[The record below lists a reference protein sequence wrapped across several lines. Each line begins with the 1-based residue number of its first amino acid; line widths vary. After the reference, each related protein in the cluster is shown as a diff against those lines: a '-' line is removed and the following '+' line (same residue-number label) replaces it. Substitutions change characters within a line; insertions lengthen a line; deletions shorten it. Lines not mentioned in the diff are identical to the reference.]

1 MLVGKKVQTVGDRLR
16 YHVDCSSWL
25 AIDEGESLSAVSA
38 TVDSGP
44 AICDDIVVDGDCLGF
59 HYYVSNGSLDDQFNV
74 IFAQTT
80 SRSQLRY
87 DHVQFNIVTNGGFA
101 SDAGNLDLMISIVGP
116 TGPTGAD
123 GSGSGTGGSNIF
135 VEEGPPPS
143 GGVVGQEI
151 LVGDGAPS

>member
-1 MLVGKKVQTVGDRLR
+1 MLVGKKIQAVGDRIR
-16 YHVDCSSWL
+16 YHLDCSTWL
-25 AIDEGESLSAVSA
+25 AIDEGESLSAVTA
-38 TVDSGP
+38 TIDSGP
-44 AICDDIVVDGDCLGF
+44 AICDGIVVDGDRLGF
-59 HYYVSNGSLDDQFNV
+59 HYFVSNGSLDDQFNV
-74 IFAQTT
+74 IFEQTT
-80 SRSQLRY
+80 SRGQVRY

-101 SDAGNLDLMISIVGP
+101 SANVQAELMISIVGP
-116 TGPTGAD
+116 TGPTGAS